1 MPSGRSNLA
10 ATHLEIVP
18 ARVMSLCYRLW
29 FFTQSVLFVMLP
41 IVRIPLLAR
50 ALLLM
55 LVCGVTPPAFAMQIF
70 VKTLTGKTIALEVEA
85 NDTIENVK
93 AKIQDKEGIPPDQQ
107 ALKFAGTTLE
117 EGRTLADY
125 NIQKESTLHLERV
138 QVVLQPSGLDGLT
151 RQASDVSKLAVGS
164 AVLVLSGNHGH
175 PLDFRVAA
183 GQQNCAWL
191 AGDWGGDD
199 LGGAGSSVGVA
210 EVGGCQRLTENGAQ
224 LGLAVGKSRVRDSF
238 GGVNTIKEQGTYLLV
253 EFIAPVTAVS
263 PNLWSTLTA
272 YYNHGEADVRRG
284 HSTLLGNESS
294 SATPG
299 VDTVALR
306 TRLDWEALWRPV
318 GVELSPYVDLNYV
331 QTRVSSYDETGG
343 SQAMSLGER
352 NHSISELRF
361 GMNGK
366 YLLADHLELLAGI
379 EGVRR
384 VHDAADPIDAY
395 WGSQHFRLDA
405 EQSDRTWMRG
415 QLGVAWLMLDSR
427 LMLLLNGTNEGQQ
440 PARWVA
446 MSWTGS
452 F

>member
-1 MPSGRSNLA
+1 
-10 ATHLEIVP
+10 
-18 ARVMSLCYRLW
+18 
-29 FFTQSVLFVMLP
+29 MLP

-50 ALLLM
+50 ALLLI

-384 VHDAADPIDAY
+384 VHDDADPIDAY

>member
-1 MPSGRSNLA
+1 
-10 ATHLEIVP
+10 
-18 ARVMSLCYRLW
+18 
-29 FFTQSVLFVMLP
+29 MLP
-41 IVRIPLLAR
+41 IVRLPLLAR
-50 ALLLM
+50 IVLLV
-55 LVCGVTPPAFAMQIF
+55 LVCGVTTPAFAMQIF

-107 ALKFAGTTLE
+107 ALKFAGRALE

-138 QVVLQPSGLDGLT
+138 QIVLQPSGLEGLV

-183 GQQNCAWL
+183 GKQNCAWL

-199 LGGAGSSVGVA
+199 LGGGGSSVGVA

-272 YYNHGEADVRRG
+272 YYNHGDADMRRG
-284 HSTLLGNESS
+284 YSTLLGNESS

-331 QTRVSSYDETGG
+331 QTRVSSYEETGG

-384 VHDAADPIDAY
+384 VHDDADPIDAY
-395 WGSQHFRLDA
+395 WGSQHMRLDA

-427 LMLLLNGTNEGQQ
+427 LMFLLNGTNEGQQ

>member
-1 MPSGRSNLA
+1 
-10 ATHLEIVP
+10 
-18 ARVMSLCYRLW
+18 
-29 FFTQSVLFVMLP
+29 MLP

-384 VHDAADPIDAY
+384 VHDDADPIDAY

>member
-1 MPSGRSNLA
+1 
-10 ATHLEIVP
+10 
-18 ARVMSLCYRLW
+18 
-29 FFTQSVLFVMLP
+29 MLP

>member
-1 MPSGRSNLA
+1 M
-10 ATHLEIVP
+10 T
-18 ARVMSLCYRLW
+18 
-29 FFTQSVLFVMLP
+29 LP
-41 IVRIPLLAR
+41 IVRVPLLTR
-50 ALLLM
+50 ALLLV
-55 LVCGVTPPAFAMQIF
+55 LACGVTTPAFAMQIF

-85 NDTIENVK
+85 NDTVENVK
-93 AKIQDKEGIPPDQQ
+93 AKIQDKEGLPPDQQ
-107 ALKFAGTTLE
+107 TLRFAGKTLE

-125 NIQKESTLHLERV
+125 NIQKESTLHLVMV
-138 QVVLQPSGLDGLT
+138 QIVLQPSGLDGLV

-183 GQQNCAWL
+183 GKQNCAWL

-210 EVGGCQRLTENGAQ
+210 EVGGCQRLTESGAQ
-224 LGLAVGKSRVRDSF
+224 LGLAVGKSRVRDSS
-238 GGVNTIKEQGTYLLV
+238 GGANAIKEQGSYLLV
-253 EFIAPVTAVS
+253 EFIAPVSALS
-263 PNLWSTLTA
+263 PDLWSTLTA
-272 YYNHGEADVRRG
+272 YYNHGDADTRRG
-284 HSTLLGNESS
+284 YSTLSGSEGS
-294 SATPG
+294 SATSG

-306 TRLDWEALWRPV
+306 TRLDWEALWRPM
-318 GVELSPYVDLNYV
+318 GVELSPYADLNYV
-331 QTRVSSYDETGG
+331 QTRVSSYNEAGG

-384 VHDAADPIDAY
+384 VHDDADPIDAY
-395 WGSQHFRLDA
+395 WGSQHFRLDP
-405 EQSDRTWMRG
+405 EQSDRAWMRG

-427 LMLLLNGTNEGQQ
+427 LMFLLNATNEGQQ